1 MPSSEPKRL
10 GQRAAAGGG
19 LMVAARLLT
28 RLIDLGTLLVLT
40 RILLPTD
47 FGLVAIAMTLVYVTE
62 AALEMPL
69 NQALLRLPDIT
80 RAHYDTAFTIG
91 LLRAVVLVTIFLAG
105 AVPFAR
111 LYGDGRL
118 VLLVCVLGLAP
129 AARSLQSPRLAEF
142 QKSMSFWRDF
152 AVELSG
158 KLVAFASCTAVALLT
173 HSYWA
178 IAVGSVIYPVAM
190 AVQSYLFA
198 PYRPRLA
205 LSEFRVFADF
215 VGWMSAA
222 QLVGAV
228 NWQLERLLLGKLE
241 PMARLGLFTTASDLA
256 NIPFLA
262 MFGPMARPLLA
273 AFTHL
278 QDDPARLR
286 SSYQRASAAMVAL
299 GLPLLVGDALVA
311 EPTVRLILGA
321 RWMGA
326 AFFVRWLSLSL
337 IPALFTLP
345 TVSLLMAFGRPRI
358 FFVRNLFEISLKAP
372 LAVAGVL
379 TLGFTG
385 VIIARFAS
393 ELSVDIFCLFVVRRL
408 IGLGFR
414 EQVLVSWGSMV
425 ATALMAAAVL
435 TTLALLPPAHD
446 AGSAALA
453 LALAVPA
460 GAAVYALVLFG
471 SWAAAGRPPGI
482 ESMAARS
489 LAGTAGRARL
499 ALRRGRHAGHPAI

>member
-19 LMVAARLLT
+19 LMVIARLLT
-28 RLIDLGTLLVLT
+28 RMIDLGTMLVLT

-80 RAHYDTAFTIG
+80 KAHYDTAFTIG
-91 LLRAVVLVTIFLAG
+91 LLRAAVLLAIFVGG
-105 AVPFAR
+105 ALPFAK
-111 LYGDGRL
+111 LYGDHRL

-142 QKSMSFWRDF
+142 QKNMSFWRDF

-158 KLVAFASCTAVALLT
+158 KLVAFAACTSVAVAT

-178 IAVGSVIYPVAM
+178 IAVGSVVYPVAM
-190 AVQSYLFA
+190 TVQSYRFA
-198 PYRPRLA
+198 PYRPHLA
-205 LSEFRVFADF
+205 LSEFRVFGDF

-278 QDDPARLR
+278 KEDPVRLR
-286 SSYQRASAAMVAL
+286 SSYQRASAAMVAV

-311 EPTVRLILGA
+311 EPVVRLILGA
-321 RWMGA
+321 RWMGS

-345 TVSLLMAFGRPRI
+345 TVSLLMAFGRTKI
-358 FFVRNLFEISLKAP
+358 FFIRNVFEISLKAP
-372 LAVAGVL
+372 LAIVGVL

-385 VIIARFAS
+385 VILARFVS

-408 IGLGFR
+408 IGLSLR
-414 EQVLVSWGSMV
+414 EQVLVCWGSMV
-425 ATALMAAAVL
+425 ATAAMAAAVVA
-435 TTLALLPPAHD
+435 TLGLLPAPHD
-446 AGSAALA
+446 IRTAALA

-460 GAAVYALVLFG
+460 GAGVYGVTLF
-471 SWAAAGRPPGI
+471 AAWFAGGRPEGLERMI
-482 ESMAARS
+482 ARN
-489 LAGTAGRARL
+489 AGRALARL
-499 ALRRGRHAGHPAI
+499 RPARGRGGHAPRSAA

>member
-19 LMVAARLLT
+19 LMVIARLLT

-91 LLRAVVLVTIFLAG
+91 LIRAGVLVTIFVGG
-105 AVPFAR
+105 AVPFAT
-111 LYGDGRL
+111 LYGDHRL
-118 VLLVCVLGLAP
+118 VRLVCVLGLAP

-158 KLVAFASCTAVALLT
+158 KLVAFAAGTTVALAT

-178 IAVGSVIYPVAM
+178 IAVGSVVYPVAM
-190 AVQSYLFA
+190 AVQSYRFA

-205 LSEFRVFADF
+205 LSEYRVFADF

-228 NWQLERLLLGKLE
+228 NWQIERLLLGKLE

-278 QDDPARLR
+278 QNDPARLR
-286 SSYQRASAAMVAL
+286 SSYQRASAAMVAI

-311 EPTVRLILGA
+311 EPVVRLILGA
-321 RWMGA
+321 RWMGS

-345 TVSLLMAFGRPRI
+345 TVSLLMAFGRTRI
-358 FFVRNLFEISLKAP
+358 FFVRNVFEISIKAP
-372 LAVAGVL
+372 LAIAGVL

-385 VIIARFAS
+385 VILARFAS

-408 IGLGFR
+408 IGLTLR
-414 EQVLVSWGSMV
+414 AQVLVCWGSMV
-425 ATALMAAAVL
+425 ATAAMAAAVL
-435 TTLALLPPAHD
+435 GALALLPPAHD
-446 AGSAALA
+446 AAAAALA

-460 GAAVYALVLFG
+460 GAFAYAITLFAA
-471 SWAAAGRPPGI
+471 WHAAGRPDGL
-482 ESMAARS
+482 ERMVAHQAAA
-489 LAGTAGRARL
+489 LASRL
-499 ALRRGRHAGHPAI
+499 RPRLRRSRHAPGSAT